1 MLKEPPLLLENA
13 RWLLGDRVGTRPFHC
28 NPGRFYVRL
37 SGKNPSTKEN
47 EKRMEIGNI
56 SWLVVGLIAGIL
68 GPVSCRGE
76 TRAACC

>member
-1 MLKEPPLLLENA
+1 VLKEPPLLLENA
-13 RWLLGDRVGTRPFHC
+13 RWLLEDRTGTRLFHC

-68 GPVSCRGE
+68 GTVSCRGK